1 MRESDH
7 DCGQSYEDFIY
18 ADDDVDGTLPGSE
31 NTKPATE
38 TVDAVES
45 VEAVEAV
52 DRKRESGLDS
62 LGGGMVL

>member
-45 VEAVEAV
+45 VEAV